1 MNQTIEHSTYHLQ
14 DLLVRMER
22 NHNVVQRLSKKLNSY
37 TYEPK
42 NHSCFEKLYDLKL
55 NFKMFMG
62 HQNRIMEQL
71 RLKKGESKTLVE
83 EIKLHIERFKELEK
97 EIAAYLLNIGNCS

>member
-1 MNQTIEHSTYHLQ
+1 MNETLEHNTYDLQ

-22 NHNVVQRLSKKLNSY
+22 NYNVIQRLSKKLNSY

-62 HQNRIMEQL
+62 HQNRIVEQL
-71 RLKKGESKTLVE
+71 KLKKEESDALVD

-97 EIAAYLLNIGNCS
+97 EIAAYLLDIGNYS